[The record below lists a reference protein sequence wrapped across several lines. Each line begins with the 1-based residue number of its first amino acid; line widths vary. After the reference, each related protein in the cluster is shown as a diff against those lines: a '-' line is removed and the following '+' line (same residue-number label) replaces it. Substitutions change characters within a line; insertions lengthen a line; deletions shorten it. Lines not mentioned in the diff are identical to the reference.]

1 MSAAE
6 WQPTAPAAV
15 RTSRTR
21 RRLLAVLL
29 TAAVAVPVGFLARS
43 QSSSGSSTA
52 PAAPAAA
59 TGPAPA
65 ACTPAPL
72 AVRAARVLV
81 VGLPGVTSPD
91 DPLVKEVS
99 DLGVAG
105 VFLAQGSFK
114 TMEQVQALTAG
125 LRAQTGYPFLISTD
139 EESGRVAATRPVLGS
154 GPSPRR
160 LARTETPEQVRVFAA
175 NLGRQLQSLG
185 INLDLAPVV
194 DLDAGPAGGIV
205 GDRSFGANAEVASA
219 FGKAFAEGLADG
231 GVTPTLKHFPG
242 QGRSSGDTHT
252 KASTVTTDL
261 GALQVSDLMP
271 FQRLIDAGAPVVMM
285 NHLDYTALDQG
296 LPASLSPAAYDLLR
310 TMGFR
315 GVAMTD
321 SLGMGAV
328 NLRWDFPEAV
338 VRAVTAG
345 ADAALATDGKQARRM
360 RDALVDA
367 VQSGRLPE
375 QRLNEAAA
383 RVAVLAGGD
392 ARALTCTDAVKV
404 GFGQP

>member
-1 MSAAE
+1 MSAAD
-6 WQPTAPAAV
+6 WQPTAPAGTPASPV
-15 RTSRTR
+15 R
-21 RRLLAVLL
+21 RRVLALLLA
-29 TAAVAVPVGFLARS
+29 AAVAVPVGFLARP
-43 QSSSGSSTA
+43 QSDDSA
-52 PAAPAAA
+52 PPEPAAA
-59 TGPAPA
+59 AGSPGPTPG
-65 ACTPAPL
+65 ACVPAPL
-72 AVRAARVLV
+72 EVRAARVLV
-81 VGLPGVTSPD
+81 VGLPGVTAPT
-91 DPLVKEVS
+91 DPLVKEVT

-114 TMEQVQALTAG
+114 TMQQVQALTAG
-125 LRAQTGYPFLISTD
+125 LRSRAGYPFLVSTD

-154 GPSPRR
+154 GPSPRQ
-160 LARTETPEQVRVFAA
+160 LAKTESPAQVRLFAA
-175 NLGRQLQSLG
+175 NLARQLKGLG

-205 GDRSFGANAEVASA
+205 GDRSFGANAEVASE

-285 NHLDYTALDQG
+285 NHLDYTALDKG

-360 RDALVDA
+360 RDALVAA
-367 VQSGRLPE
+367 VRSGRLPE
-375 QRLNEAAA
+375 ARLNEAAA
-383 RVAVLAGGD
+383 RVAVLAGAD
-392 ARALTCTDAVKV
+392 PVALTCTDAVKV
-404 GFGQP
+404 GFGKG